1 MAADPN
7 APPVAPPAAYRTEII
22 AGAGGASWRETWQS
36 RELLR
41 VMVWRDFTL
50 RYKQT
55 FVGAGWAIL
64 QPLGLTA
71 VFAIFLGRI
80 VPNPVGGLPYA
91 LFVLPGMVLWQFF
104 LKSVSLAGVSLS
116 TNYDVVTKVFFP
128 RLYLPLA
135 MIVGGLID
143 LGFALVATGIVMVA
157 YQDGPG
163 AEIVYAPLFVIL
175 AIVAAFGFGVWFA
188 AFDARF
194 RDLRLALPFLM
205 QLWFFVT
212 PVVYSAEV
220 TIPHQYRWAYHLN
233 PMAGAVEGFRW
244 TMLADVPAPD
254 PGGLVLSALVA
265 VVVMLTGVR
274 YFRRAEGAIVDIL

>member
-1 MAADPN
+1 MAADLNVPS
-7 APPVAPPAAYRTEII
+7 AAAPVARRTEIV

-55 FVGAGWAIL
+55 LVGAGWAIL
-64 QPLGLTA
+64 QPLGLTV
-71 VFAIFLGRI
+71 VFAVFLGRVI
-80 VPNPVGGLPYA
+80 ANPVPGLPYA
-91 LFVLPGMVLWQFF
+91 LFVLPAMVLWQFF

-116 TNYDVVTKVFFP
+116 TNYDTVTKVFFP
-128 RLYLPLA
+128 RLYLPMA
-135 MIVGGLID
+135 MIVGALVD
-143 LGFALVATGIVMVA
+143 LGFALLATAIVMVS

-163 AEIVYAPLFVIL
+163 AEIVYAPLFVLL
-175 AIVAAFGFGVWFA
+175 AVVAAFGFGVWFA

-194 RDLRLALPFLM
+194 RDLRLALPFVM

-212 PVVYSAEV
+212 PVVYSVE
-220 TIPHQYRWAYHLN
+220 TIPHRYRWAYHLN

-244 TMLADVPAPD
+244 SMLAEVPAPHA
-254 PGGLVLSALVA
+254 GGLLLSALVA
-265 VVVMLTGVR
+265 VVVMFTGVR

>member
-1 MAADPN
+1 MAADVN
-7 APPVAPPAAYRTEII
+7 ASDVAAPATRRTEIV

-80 VPNPVGGLPYA
+80 ISNPVEGLPYA
-91 LFVLPGMVLWQFF
+91 LFVLPAMVLWQFF

-116 TNYDVVTKVFFP
+116 TNYDTVTKVFFP

-135 MIVGGLID
+135 MIVGALVD
-143 LGFALVATGIVMVA
+143 LGFALLATTIVMVI

-163 AEIVYAPLFVIL
+163 AEIVYAPLFVLL
-175 AIVAAFGFGVWFA
+175 AVVAAFGFGVWFA

-194 RDLRLALPFLM
+194 RDLRLALPFVM

-212 PVVYSAEV
+212 PVVYAV
-220 TIPHQYRWAYHLN
+220 TTIPHAQRWVYHLN

-244 TMLADVPAPD
+244 AMLADVPAPD